1 MEGKDNIKDL
11 FGEKL
16 GTFEA
21 NVRPELWSNI
31 SSQLANT
38 ASVASTTSVSVFTKT
53 VIGISIA
60 ASVTVA
66 SYFLLTDSK
75 RQELTPNKTTKTSE
89 KELFIEKDIP
99 EKVIVGKNDNVTNVS
114 DNLEFKD
121 YLPELINQKI
131 VSGTLNVDIESELPP
146 LKVKANIAPFIV
158 PTIIGESTQSAINTA
173 TEPVNNNVG
182 ETEKVNNTVDTPS
195 EEEFSLVLPNV
206 FTPNGDPMNNLFQ
219 IDSKGLSD
227 FSIVI
232 IDRNSKI
239 LFQSND
245 VNFVWDGTLMNG
257 NYIPEGNYI
266 YYITARNL
274 KGELIS
280 RHATLSVFR

>member
-1 MEGKDNIKDL
+1 VEGKDNIKDL

-16 GTFEA
+16 GSFEA
-21 NVRPELWSNI
+21 DVRPELWSNI
-31 SSQLANT
+31 SSQLGNT
-38 ASVASTTSVSVFTKT
+38 AGVAGSTSVSVFTKT

-66 SYFLLTDSK
+66 SYFLFTDSK
-75 RQELTPNKTTKTSE
+75 REELIPNMTTEATE
-89 KELFIEKDIP
+89 KELFKEKNIP
-99 EKVIVGKNDNVTNVS
+99 KKVIVGKNNNVTNASKNV
-114 DNLEFKD
+114 EFND
-121 YLPELINQKI
+121 YLPEIINQNI
-131 VSGTLNVDIESELPP
+131 VSGLFNVNIENVLPP
-146 LKVKANIAPFIV
+146 LQVKSNSAPIIATTVIDKS
-158 PTIIGESTQSAINTA
+158 TENAIITA
-173 TEPVNNNVG
+173 DEVVNNYVS
-182 ETEKVNNTVDTPS
+182 ETESVSNTVNTTS

-239 LFQSND
+239 LFKSND
-245 VNFVWDGTLMNG
+245 ASFVWDGTLMNG
-257 NYIPEGNYI
+257 DFIPEGNYI
-266 YYITARNL
+266 YYVTARNS